1 MKRRLFVV
9 ALALCMSPLHAQENA
24 PVTVREITSAFV
36 DSSGQPIRLPH
47 GNAHVL
53 VSTYD
58 IAAGA
63 VLPEHMHP
71 FPRYGYVLAGTL
83 RITDTKTGKDREY
96 KPGDFILEAVGQWHK
111 ATTVGAEPVKLLVID
126 IMKQGNNNVRLKNE
140 QSMETAGSRSVDKLP
155 K

>member
-1 MKRRLFVV
+1 MKRRSLLVG
-9 ALALCMSPLHAQENA
+9 LALSISPVHAQEKA
-24 PVTVREITSAFV
+24 PVVVKQVTSASA
-36 DSSGQPIRLPH
+36 DSSGQPIRLPQR
-47 GNAHVL
+47 NAQVI

-83 RITDTKTGKDREY
+83 RVTNTETKEDREY
-96 KPGDFILEAVGQWHK
+96 KPGDFILEAVAQWHR
-111 ATTVGAEPVKLLVID
+111 AAVVGSDPVKLLVID
-126 IMKQGNNNVRLKNE
+126 LTESGKNDV
-140 QSMETAGSRSVDKLP
+140 TVK